1 MQISRIDVWPSPHT
15 RNTPTPPQSVVPA
28 ACDPL
33 GVPDLRDLLTLHA
46 AAAGIFFS
54 SRSIG
59 PLVLTQVADRMDTI
73 TAPLDDAPDTG
84 ADRLIADM
92 STLLIR
98 ADGDEIVAAV
108 EEGLSAPS
116 EWLCAAEPGL

>member
-46 AAAGIFFS
+46 AAAGIVF
-54 SRSIG
+54 RSIG
-59 PLVLTQVADRMDTI
+59 TRAIAGSQTRWTQSQHR
-73 TAPLDDAPDTG
+73 
-84 ADRLIADM
+84 
-92 STLLIR
+92 
-98 ADGDEIVAAV
+98 
-108 EEGLSAPS
+108 
-116 EWLCAAEPGL
+116 